1 MQHLSQDQ
9 IMAMAKPIPMS
20 RDDKLERWALLIE
33 RSPGPVLLF
42 HGLEYKSRADL
53 DRIVQPQSAFALAA
67 DDPVL
72 REAGLTSQTVGDGM
86 RFFEL
91 TKRHVH
97 AFSCDCGGQISNRTM
112 ASRIRRL
119 KCSNSRPSIWSRL
132 SGWFAA

>member
-53 DRIVQPQSAFALAA
+53 DRIVQPHRRSPWRRMIGSKGSWADKPDRGRRYAL
-67 DDPVL
+67 L
-72 REAGLTSQTVGDGM
+72 
-86 RFFEL
+86 
-91 TKRHVH
+91 
-97 AFSCDCGGQISNRTM
+97 
-112 ASRIRRL
+112 
-119 KCSNSRPSIWSRL
+119 
-132 SGWFAA
+132 